1 MVSVYCNI
9 LALWRAR
16 RYRQGTHLRLG
27 HAAGLSLVD
36 MVILVRNYRRAQ
48 QEVVLSL
55 DHQRRIRV
63 TTFNLNAFS
72 SQEGLSL
79 SRLRPADIGRLVDL
93 LQIVV

>member
-1 MVSVYCNI
+1 
-9 LALWRAR
+9 
-16 RYRQGTHLRLG
+16 
-27 HAAGLSLVD
+27 

-55 DHQRRIRV
+55 DRQRRIRV

-79 SRLRPADIGRLVDL
+79 SSFRPADIGRLVDL
-93 LQIVV
+93 LQIDV